1 MITAKDREL
10 ISQLCDSADCTFRFV
25 EYGGNGESQEEL
37 DMREIRKSD
46 EAAIAEFMTANPEN
60 SELLSNLDSQTKE
73 SQLFN
78 LERQRKESLRS
89 IHYYYRG

>member
-10 ISQLCDSADCTFRFV
+10 ISQLCDSAGCTFRFV
-25 EYGGNGESQEEL
+25 EYGGNGESQEAL
-37 DMREIRKSD
+37 DMREVRKSD